1 MSAELLS
8 MWTDLL
14 RERTRLVDDAYSS
27 LKSVRLEAVPDL
39 GPSSSPARAVLQGLE
54 SDIPDCALVV
64 DTIASSMIAA
74 ANIWLF
80 IVECGWRCLGLVH
93 GAEKGGEKGK
103 QFGEWGAN
111 EVDQSITRFLFGQRK
126 GDS

>member
-64 DTIASSMIAA
+64 NTIASSMIAA
-74 ANIWLF
+74 ANSFEDLEEQIRSGMVSELTAF
-80 IVECGWRCLGLVH
+80 D
-93 GAEKGGEKGK
+93 A
-103 QFGEWGAN
+103 
-111 EVDQSITRFLFGQRK
+111 
-126 GDS
+126 